1 MGAKESETNSTQHD
15 AAAGLSVR
23 PTAAWPAARAE
34 TLIALWNAGRSTAQ
48 IATRLD
54 VSVAAVE
61 GKLRTLRAAG
71 HDLVRRRAGVA
82 RRVGRAR
89 RRCLHCGA
97 TFASE
102 HPGNRLCS
110 VCLEEGPYTS
120 ALV

>member
-1 MGAKESETNSTQHD
+1 MAANESETNSTQHD

>member
-71 HDLVRRRAGVA
+71 HDLVRRRAAAACIAA
-82 RRVGRAR
+82 RRSQ
-89 RRCLHCGA
+89 
-97 TFASE
+97 ASI
-102 HPGNRLCS
+102 PAIGFVASTWKR
-110 VCLEEGPYTS
+110 GPIPVPS
-120 ALV
+120 FDR